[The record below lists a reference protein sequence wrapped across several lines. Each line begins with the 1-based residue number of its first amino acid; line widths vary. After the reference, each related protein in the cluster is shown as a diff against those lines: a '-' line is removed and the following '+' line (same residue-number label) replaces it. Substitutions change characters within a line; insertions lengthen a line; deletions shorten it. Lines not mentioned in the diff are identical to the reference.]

1 VLIRLSAKTDYA
13 LRAALELARME
24 GSGMLKGEQIADA
37 QGIPLKFLLSILT
50 ELRNARIVL
59 SHRGANGGFRLAR
72 APADITVADVVRA
85 VDGLGVQEPFA
96 ESVGAW
102 GPVQD
107 LWVDVERSV
116 EGVLTDVTLSDLAA
130 RSVSAQPV
138 PSP

>member
-13 LRAALELARME
+13 LRAALELARVE

-72 APADITVADVVRA
+72 PPADITVADVVRA
-85 VDGLGVQEPFA
+85 VDRPGVHEPFP
-96 ESVGAW
+96 ESVGAG

-107 LWVDVERSV
+107 LWVDVQRSV
-116 EGVLTDVTLSDLAA
+116 EGVLTDVTLRDLAA
-130 RSVSAQPV
+130 RRISAQPV

>member
-13 LRAALELARME
+13 LRAALELARVE

-50 ELRNARIVL
+50 ELRNATIVL

-72 APADITVADVVRA
+72 SARDITVADVVRA
-85 VDGLGVQEPFA
+85 VDGLGVPEPFPDP
-96 ESVGAW
+96 VGNW
-102 GPVQD
+102 GPIQD

-116 EGVLTDVTLSDLAA
+116 EEVLTEVTLSDLAA
-130 RSVSAQPV
+130 RPISAQPV